1 MASRAGARIANME
14 FIQFHPT
21 TLYNSGSPA
30 FLISEAIR
38 GFGGKLKTISGEE
51 FMPRYDARASL
62 APRDI
67 VARAIDTELKRRGDD
82 HVHLDLR
89 HLEGS
94 AVREHFPHIYETCL
108 SRFKLDI
115 TREPIPVVPAAHY
128 ACGGVMTD
136 LEGKTSI
143 RGLYAA
149 GEVSMTGVHGA
160 NRLASNSLLEALVFA
175 ERAARASIAYRR
187 QCGPVPEI
195 LPWDDSGT
203 DNAAEWVLISHNRR
217 EIQQT
222 MWDYVGIVRSTV
234 RLERARDR
242 LRLIRREVE
251 EFYKRTRVTEQ
262 LLELR
267 NIAQCAE
274 LIIACAMLRKE
285 SRGLHTTTNYPER
298 DDRIFL
304 RDTVIGA

>member
-1 MASRAGARIANME
+1 
-14 FIQFHPT
+14 
-21 TLYNSGSPA
+21 
-30 FLISEAIR
+30 
-38 GFGGKLKTISGEE
+38 
-51 FMPRYDARASL
+51 
-62 APRDI
+62 
-67 VARAIDTELKRRGDD
+67 
-82 HVHLDLR
+82 
-89 HLEGS
+89 
-94 AVREHFPHIYETCL
+94 
-108 SRFKLDI
+108 
-115 TREPIPVVPAAHY
+115 
-128 ACGGVMTD
+128 
-136 LEGKTSI
+136 
-143 RGLYAA
+143 
-149 GEVSMTGVHGA
+149 
-160 NRLASNSLLEALVFA
+160 
-175 ERAARASIAYRR
+175 
-187 QCGPVPEI
+187 
-195 LPWDDSGT
+195 
-203 DNAAEWVLISHNRR
+203 
-217 EIQQT
+217 

>member
-1 MASRAGARIANME
+1 
-14 FIQFHPT
+14 
-21 TLYNSGSPA
+21 
-30 FLISEAIR
+30 
-38 GFGGKLKTISGEE
+38 
-51 FMPRYDARASL
+51 
-62 APRDI
+62 
-67 VARAIDTELKRRGDD
+67 VARAIDSELKKRGDD
-82 HVHLDLR
+82 HVLLDLR
-89 HLEGS
+89 HLDPG
-94 AVREHFPHIYETCL
+94 AVREHFPHIHDTCL

-128 ACGGVMTD
+128 ACGGVVTD
-136 LEGKTSI
+136 LEGKTTI

-175 ERAARASIAYRR
+175 ERAARSSVDYRR
-187 QCGPVPEI
+187 SAGPVPEI

-222 MWDYVGIVRSTV
+222 MGDYVGIVRSTV
-234 RLERARDR
+234 RLERARER

-274 LIIACAMLRKE
+274 LIIACAMKRKE

-298 DDRIFL
+298 DDANFL
-304 RDTVIGA
+304 RDTIIE